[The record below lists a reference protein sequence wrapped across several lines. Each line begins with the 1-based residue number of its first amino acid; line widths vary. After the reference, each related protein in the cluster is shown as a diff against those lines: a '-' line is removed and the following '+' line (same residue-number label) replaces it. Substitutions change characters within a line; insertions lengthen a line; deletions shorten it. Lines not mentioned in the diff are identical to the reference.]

1 VIELSK
7 YVLEALR
14 KDKNFNL
21 YRGRSEDDPSQILV
35 LSPVVEY
42 PAPESLKRLE
52 YEYSLREELDPAW
65 AARPMA
71 IARHWDRTVL
81 LLEDPGGVPIDQLLG
96 QPLDLAFSLLVAIG
110 LSTAIGHLHQ
120 RGVIHKDIKPANVL
134 VNSVTGQ
141 CWLMSFG
148 IASRLPR
155 ERQAP
160 GPPEFVA
167 GTLAYMA
174 PEQTGRMNRSIDSR
188 SDLYALGVTLYEML
202 TGSLPF
208 TASDPMEWVHCHI
221 ARVPVAPSRRRGEIP
236 EQLSAII
243 LKLLA
248 KAPEDRYQTAAGV
261 EADLQ
266 RCLSNLEERGR
277 IDSFPVGAR
286 DVPERVM
293 IPEKLYGRER
303 EVKMLLAAFDRV
315 VGQSGTELVLVSGY
329 AGIGKSS
336 VVNELHKALV
346 PPRGLFAAGKFDQY
360 KRDIPYATLAQAFQ
374 TLIRQIFGQNES
386 EIAHWRDALRE
397 ALGPNG
403 QLIVNLIPEIELIIG
418 PQQPVAD
425 LPSQEAQARFQS
437 LFRRFLGVFAS
448 PEHPLALFLDDLQ
461 WLDAATLKLLEYLVT
476 EPEVRHVI
484 FIGAYRDNEVGLAHP
499 LTRTLEGLHASGAK
513 IQNIILQCLTQN
525 DVACLVSDSLR
536 CDPERV
542 SSLAALVFEK
552 TGGNPF
558 FAIQFITEL
567 EEEGL
572 LAFEPSAATWRWGV
586 DRIRAKGY
594 TDNVVDLLVGK
605 LNRFPEATQES
616 LKQLACLGN
625 SAEFELLR
633 TVYADSKEEMHD
645 QLWEAVR
652 AGLIFRSENSYRFL
666 HDRVQE
672 AAYSLIPEE
681 LRAQTHLQIGRI
693 LAEGTPYERLD
704 ETIFDIVDQLN
715 RGSVLI
721 SAVCERD
728 RAAGLNLIA
737 GERAKASTAYASAL
751 KYLHAGRS
759 LLSEEAWEGNYDLI
773 FSIEGLMAECEL
785 LTAEMVAAESR
796 LTMLAQRAR
805 GHHHF
810 AIVTRLQL
818 TLYTTLDRSDRAIE
832 VFLNYL
838 RRNGTDW
845 PQHPTRD
852 DVMREYN
859 RIWSLVGDRQ
869 IEDLVDLPLLDD
881 PDVLDMLDVFTEI
894 VHPAMFFDENL
905 STLVVCRMVCLC
917 LEHGNCDASCFGYVW
932 FGMFAGPRF
941 NNYKDG
947 FRFGQL
953 GYDLVEKRNLTRYQA
968 RTYISFGTLIPWAK
982 HAAAG
987 RELVRRA
994 FDVAYRTG
1002 DLTFSAYSWHELIT
1016 NYLFVG
1022 DPLAEVQP
1030 EVEKG
1035 LAFVKKAGFGLVAE
1049 NCDAQLGLIRTLRGL
1064 TSTFGCFDARDYN
1077 ESDTEH
1083 RLASNPTLAL
1093 AEFFYWTRK
1102 LEGRLFAGDYA
1113 TAVDASQKAHRL
1125 LWPAASQVETGD
1137 FRFCAALARA
1147 AAWNSASSEDR
1158 RRHFDALID
1167 HHRQLEIW
1175 AQHCPANFE
1184 NRTALVSAEI
1194 ARIDGRILDAEQ
1206 LYEAAIRSAQANGFV
1221 HNEALSN
1228 ELAARFYGARGF
1240 DTIAHA
1246 YLRKA
1251 RYCYLRWGADGKV
1264 RQLDELYPQLREE
1277 ERAPGPTSTIGTPV
1291 EHLDLATVIKVSQAV
1306 SGEVVLEKLIDT
1318 LMRTAI
1324 EHAGAERG
1332 LLILLQGVELR
1343 IEAEAITSGD
1353 SIIVRLREA
1362 SVADISL
1369 PESIVHYVVRTEES
1383 VILGDASARN
1393 PFFTDPYIRQHRA
1406 RSILCLPLINQAKL
1420 IGVLFLENNLAS
1432 HVFTPT
1438 RIAVLK
1444 LLASQAAISLENTRL
1459 YRNLAEREAKI
1470 RRLVDANILGIFI
1483 WNLQGEILETNE
1495 AFLHMLEYSRED
1507 ILSGRVQWRDL
1518 TPAEWQDRD
1527 ERAVAELKAIGV
1539 TRPFQKEYFRRDG
1552 SRIPVLLG
1560 AAMFEGSGNEGVA
1573 FVLDLSEQKRAEEA
1587 LRVSEER
1594 WSKLAENSSA
1604 GIALI
1609 ASDGLFIAANLALQK
1624 MLGYTEAEL
1633 QGRTVSEIS
1642 DKECLPAAEAHVQ
1655 EGYERQRRVYRV
1667 EKRYLR
1673 KDGSIMWA
1681 DVSTVFVPASG
1692 SNFAFF
1698 SAVIV
1703 DVTERKRAE
1712 EALQKAQVELAHATR
1727 VMTMG
1732 EIASS
1737 IAHEINQPLGAI
1749 VNYGNACLRFLKSG
1763 RANLTEMAAAL
1774 SAIVN
1779 DAERASAIIARIRAL
1794 SKKTP
1799 PEMALLQVGDL
1810 VADILPLVRHQLI
1823 GRRIALK
1830 TALPADLSPIL
1841 GDRIQLQQVFLN
1853 LLVNGI
1859 EAMNKVPEDQRHL
1872 VIEAQSHASQNK
1884 SFVLITVTDS
1894 GIGMNAEDL
1903 SRVFEAFYTTKP
1915 NGLGMGLA
1923 ISRSIV
1929 EAHGGRLW
1937 ATPNTNL
1944 GATFKLMLPAQT

>member
-1 VIELSK
+1 
-7 YVLEALR
+7 
-14 KDKNFNL
+14 
-21 YRGRSEDDPSQILV
+21 
-35 LSPVVEY
+35 
-42 PAPESLKRLE
+42 
-52 YEYSLREELDPAW
+52 
-65 AARPMA
+65 
-71 IARHWDRTVL
+71 
-81 LLEDPGGVPIDQLLG
+81 
-96 QPLDLAFSLLVAIG
+96 
-110 LSTAIGHLHQ
+110 
-120 RGVIHKDIKPANVL
+120 
-134 VNSVTGQ
+134 
-141 CWLMSFG
+141 
-148 IASRLPR
+148 
-155 ERQAP
+155 
-160 GPPEFVA
+160 
-167 GTLAYMA
+167 
-174 PEQTGRMNRSIDSR
+174 
-188 SDLYALGVTLYEML
+188 
-202 TGSLPF
+202 
-208 TASDPMEWVHCHI
+208 
-221 ARVPVAPSRRRGEIP
+221 
-236 EQLSAII
+236 
-243 LKLLA
+243 
-248 KAPEDRYQTAAGV
+248 
-261 EADLQ
+261 
-266 RCLSNLEERGR
+266 
-277 IDSFPVGAR
+277 
-286 DVPERVM
+286 
-293 IPEKLYGRER
+293 
-303 EVKMLLAAFDRV
+303 
-315 VGQSGTELVLVSGY
+315 
-329 AGIGKSS
+329 
-336 VVNELHKALV
+336 
-346 PPRGLFAAGKFDQY
+346 
-360 KRDIPYATLAQAFQ
+360 
-374 TLIRQIFGQNES
+374 
-386 EIAHWRDALRE
+386 
-397 ALGPNG
+397 
-403 QLIVNLIPEIELIIG
+403 
-418 PQQPVAD
+418 
-425 LPSQEAQARFQS
+425 
-437 LFRRFLGVFAS
+437 
-448 PEHPLALFLDDLQ
+448 
-461 WLDAATLKLLEYLVT
+461 
-476 EPEVRHVI
+476 
-484 FIGAYRDNEVGLAHP
+484 
-499 LTRTLEGLHASGAK
+499 
-513 IQNIILQCLTQN
+513 
-525 DVACLVSDSLR
+525 
-536 CDPERV
+536 
-542 SSLAALVFEK
+542 
-552 TGGNPF
+552 
-558 FAIQFITEL
+558 
-567 EEEGL
+567 
-572 LAFEPSAATWRWGV
+572 
-586 DRIRAKGY
+586 
-594 TDNVVDLLVGK
+594 
-605 LNRFPEATQES
+605 
-616 LKQLACLGN
+616 LGN

-672 AAYSLIPEE
+672 AAYSLIPQE

-693 LAEGTPYERLD
+693 LAESTPHERLD
-704 ETIFDIVDQLN
+704 ETIFDIVNQLN

-721 SAVCERD
+721 TAVSERE

-737 GERAKASTAYASAL
+737 GQRAKTSTAYASAL
-751 KYLHAGRS
+751 TYLHAGRS
-759 LLSEEAWEGNYDLI
+759 LLSEETWERNYDLI
-773 FSIEGLMAECEL
+773 FSIESLIAECDL

-805 GHHHF
+805 GRHDF
-810 AIVTRLQL
+810 AVVTRLQL

-832 VFLNYL
+832 VFLDYL

-845 PQHPTRD
+845 SQHPSRD
-852 DVMREYN
+852 DVMREYH

-905 STLVVCRMVCLC
+905 STLVVCRMACLC

-968 RTYISFGTLIPWAK
+968 RTYISFGTLTPWAK

-987 RELVRRA
+987 RDLVRRA
-994 FDVAYRTG
+994 LEVAFRTG

-1022 DPLAEVQP
+1022 DPLPEVQS
-1030 EVEKG
+1030 EAEKG

-1049 NCDAQLGLIRTLRGL
+1049 NCGAQLGLIRTLRGL

-1077 ESDTEH
+1077 ESDTER

-1102 LEGRLFAGDYA
+1102 LQGRFFAGNYV
-1113 TAVDASQKAHRL
+1113 TAVDASKRAHRL

-1137 FRFCAALARA
+1137 FRFYAALARA

-1158 RRHFDALID
+1158 QRHFAALVD

-1175 AQHCPANFE
+1175 ARHCPANFE

-1194 ARIDGRILDAEQ
+1194 ARIEGRILDAEQ
-1206 LYEAAIRSAQANGFV
+1206 LYEAAIRSAQANVFV
-1221 HNEALSN
+1221 HHEALAH

-1277 ERAPGPTSTIGTPV
+1277 ERASGPTTTIGAPV

-1306 SGEVVLEKLIDT
+1306 SGEIVLEKLIDT

-1332 LLILLQGVELR
+1332 LLILPRGVEQR

-1353 SIIVRLREA
+1353 SIMVRFPEA
-1362 SVADISL
+1362 SVVEVSL
-1369 PESIVHYVVRTEES
+1369 PESIVHYVVRTQES
-1383 VILGDASARN
+1383 VILDDASARN
-1393 PFFTDPYIRQHRA
+1393 PFSTDSYIRQHRA

-1420 IGVLFLENNLAS
+1420 IGVLYLENNLTP

-1438 RIAVLK
+1438 RSAVLK

-1459 YRNLAEREAKI
+1459 YR
-1470 RRLVDANILGIFI
+1470 
-1483 WNLQGEILETNE
+1483 
-1495 AFLHMLEYSRED
+1495 
-1507 ILSGRVQWRDL
+1507 DL
-1518 TPAEWQDRD
+1518 
-1527 ERAVAELKAIGV
+1527 RA
-1539 TRPFQKEYFRRDG
+1539 
-1552 SRIPVLLG
+1552 
-1560 AAMFEGSGNEGVA
+1560 
-1573 FVLDLSEQKRAEEA
+1573 
-1587 LRVSEER
+1587 SEER
-1594 WSKLAENSSA
+1594 WSKLAENSSG

-1609 ASDGLFIAANLALQK
+1609 APGGRFIAANLALQK
-1624 MLGYTEAEL
+1624 MLGYTESEL
-1633 QGRTVSEIS
+1633 QGCTLS
-1642 DKECLPAAEAHVQ
+1642 DITHEEDRAATEARIQ
-1655 EGYERQRRVYRV
+1655 EGQEGQRRVYRV

-1673 KDGSIMWA
+1673 KDGRIVWA
-1681 DVSTVFVPASG
+1681 DVSLVFVPASG
-1692 SNFAFF
+1692 SNSAFF
-1698 SAVIV
+1698 SAVII
-1703 DVTERKRAE
+1703 DRTDRKRAE

-1799 PEMALLQVGDL
+1799 PEMTLLQVGDL
-1810 VADILPLVRHQLI
+1810 VADILPLVRHQLT

-1830 TALPADLSPIL
+1830 TALPGNLSPIL

-1859 EAMNKVPEDQRHL
+1859 EAMNKVPEDQRQL
-1872 VIEAQSHASQNK
+1872 VIEAQSHVSEGK
-1884 SFVLITVTDS
+1884 SFVMINVTDS
-1894 GIGMNAEDL
+1894 GIGLKAENL
-1903 SRVFEAFYTTKP
+1903 PRVFEAFYTTKAD
-1915 NGLGMGLA
+1915 GLGMGLA

-1937 ATPNTNL
+1937 ATPNADL
-1944 GATFKLMLPAQT
+1944 GATFQLMLPVQT